1 MTINLKIEVLKIFCL
16 EFSLYSDK
24 DLKLK
29 REKPDEKDAPIAP
42 PSGKPANPVK

>member
-24 DLKLK
+24 ELKLK
-29 REKPDEKDAPIAP
+29 GEKDAPVEP
-42 PSGKPANPVK
+42 PSGKPTSPSK

>member
-24 DLKLK
+24 ELKLK
-29 REKPDEKDAPIAP
+29 REKDAPVEP
-42 PSGKPANPVK
+42 PSGKPTSPSK